1 MLNIIWGVMIV
12 GGIAFGAATGNMEAV
27 GNGIM
32 DSAKEAVS
40 LAIAMMGVVAL
51 WSGLMEIAKEAG
63 IVAGAT
69 RLLRPLI
76 RFLFPKI
83 PEGDESLEHITVNV
97 ISNIFGL
104 GAAATPAGLK
114 AMKALERL
122 EEKRV
127 NGEPEPEDNEKEIK
141 KENKREVKKEN
152 RGRNTYKNQYTAS
165 NEMCTFLVLN
175 ISSLQLIPVNMIA
188 YRSQYGSV
196 NPMAVVGPAIIAT
209 LVSTIAAI
217 IFSKIMCW
225 KK

>member
-1 MLNIIWGVMIV
+1 MLNVIWGVMIV
-12 GGIAFGAATGNMEAV
+12 AGIAYGSVTGNMEAV

-51 WSGLMEIAKEAG
+51 WSGLMEIAKESG

-122 EEKRV
+122 EEKRL
-127 NGEPEPEDNEKEIK
+127 NDEAGTGTAGKEIK
-141 KENKREVKKEN
+141 KKTKA
-152 RGRNTYKNQYTAS
+152 GIYIKNSTGQA
-165 NEMCTFLVLN
+165 MKCVRFL
-175 ISSLQLIPVNMIA
+175 
-188 YRSQYGSV
+188 
-196 NPMAVVGPAIIAT
+196 
-209 LVSTIAAI
+209 
-217 IFSKIMCW
+217 F
-225 KK
+225 

>member
-1 MLNIIWGVMIV
+1 MLNVIWGVMIV
-12 GGIAFGAATGNMEAV
+12 AGIAYGSVTGNMEAV

-51 WSGLMEIAKEAG
+51 WSGLMEIAKETG

-69 RLLRPLI
+69 RLLRPII

-122 EEKRV
+122 EERRASDEAAGKSFDR
-127 NGEPEPEDNEKEIK
+127 G
-141 KENKREVKKEN
+141 VKKESKDK
-152 RGRNTYKNQYTAS
+152 NTYKKQYRAS

-209 LVSTIAAI
+209 LVSTLAAI
-217 IFSKIMCW
+217 IFSKIMCRRR
-225 KK
+225 

>member
-12 GGIAFGAATGNMEAV
+12 AGIAFGAVSGNMEAV

-51 WSGLMEIAKEAG
+51 WSGLMEIAKESG

-69 RLLRPLI
+69 RLLRPVI

-83 PEGDESLEHITVNV
+83 PESDESLEHITVNV

-122 EEKRV
+122 EEKRA
-127 NGEPEPEDNEKEIK
+127 NDGAYDRK
-141 KENKREVKKEN
+141 
-152 RGRNTYKNQYTAS
+152 GRNTYKKQHTAS

-196 NPMAVVGPAIIAT
+196 NPMAVVGPAIMAT
-209 LVSTIAAI
+209 LISTLAAV
-217 IFSKIMCW
+217 IFSKIMCR

>member
-12 GGIAFGAATGNMEAV
+12 AGIAFGAITGNMEDV

-51 WSGLMEIAKEAG
+51 WSGLMEIAKESG
-63 IVAGAT
+63 IVAWAT
-69 RLLRPLI
+69 RLLRPFI

-122 EEKRV
+122 EEKRA
-127 NGEPEPEDNEKEIK
+127 NDEAQSK
-141 KENKREVKKEN
+141 
-152 RGRNTYKNQYTAS
+152 NTYKRQHAAS

-209 LVSTIAAI
+209 LVSTLAAV
-217 IFSKIMCW
+217 IFSKIMCR

>member
-1 MLNIIWGVMIV
+1 MLNVIWGVMIV
-12 GGIAFGAATGNMEAV
+12 AGIAFGAITGNMEAV

-51 WSGLMEIAKEAG
+51 WSGLMEIAKESG

-69 RLLRPLI
+69 RLLRPFI
-76 RFLFPKI
+76 RFLFPRI

-122 EEKRV
+122 EEKRA
-127 NGEPEPEDNEKEIK
+127 NDEAQAK
-141 KENKREVKKEN
+141 
-152 RGRNTYKNQYTAS
+152 NTYKKQHAAS

-209 LVSTIAAI
+209 LVSTLAAV
-217 IFSKIMCW
+217 IFSKIMCRR
-225 KK
+225 K

>member
-1 MLNIIWGVMIV
+1 MLNVIWGVMIV
-12 GGIAFGAATGNMEAV
+12 AGIAYGSVTGNMEAV

-51 WSGLMEIAKEAG
+51 WSGLMEIAKETG

-69 RLLRPLI
+69 RLLRPII

-122 EEKRV
+122 EERRASDEAAGKAFDR
-127 NGEPEPEDNEKEIK
+127 G
-141 KENKREVKKEN
+141 VKKESKDK
-152 RGRNTYKNQYTAS
+152 NTYKKQYRAS

-209 LVSTIAAI
+209 LVSTLAAI
-217 IFSKIMCW
+217 IFSKIMCRRR
-225 KK
+225 

>member
-1 MLNIIWGVMIV
+1 MLNVIWGVMIV
-12 GGIAFGAATGNMEAV
+12 AGIAYGSVTGNMEAV

-40 LAIAMMGVVAL
+40 LAVAMMGVVAL
-51 WSGLMEIAKEAG
+51 WSGLMEIAKETG

-69 RLLRPLI
+69 RLLRPII

-122 EEKRV
+122 EERRASDEAAGKSFDR
-127 NGEPEPEDNEKEIK
+127 G
-141 KENKREVKKEN
+141 VKKESKDK
-152 RGRNTYKNQYTAS
+152 NTYKKQYRAS

-209 LVSTIAAI
+209 LVSTLAAI
-217 IFSKIMCW
+217 IFSKIMCRRR
-225 KK
+225 

>member
-1 MLNIIWGVMIV
+1 MLNVIWGVMIV
-12 GGIAFGAATGNMEAV
+12 AGIAFGAITGNMEAV

-51 WSGLMEIAKEAG
+51 WSGLMEIAKESG

-69 RLLRPLI
+69 RLLRPFI

-122 EEKRV
+122 EEKRA
-127 NGEPEPEDNEKEIK
+127 NDETQSK
-141 KENKREVKKEN
+141 
-152 RGRNTYKNQYTAS
+152 NTYKRQHAAS

-196 NPMAVVGPAIIAT
+196 NPMAVVGPAVIAT
-209 LVSTIAAI
+209 LVSTLAAV
-217 IFSKIMCW
+217 IFSKIMCR

>member
-1 MLNIIWGVMIV
+1 MLNVIWGIMIV
-12 GGIAFGAATGNMEAV
+12 AGIAYGSVTGNMEAV

-51 WSGLMEIAKEAG
+51 WSGLMEIAKETG

-69 RLLRPLI
+69 RLLRPII

-122 EEKRV
+122 EERRV
-127 NGEPEPEDNEKEIK
+127 NDEAAGKAFEKGVK
-141 KENKREVKKEN
+141 KENKE
-152 RGRNTYKNQYTAS
+152 RNTYKKQYRAS

-209 LVSTIAAI
+209 LVSTLAAI
-217 IFSKIMCW
+217 IFAKIMCGR
-225 KK
+225 K

>member
-1 MLNIIWGVMIV
+1 MLNVIWGIMIV
-12 GGIAFGAATGNMEAV
+12 AGIAYGSVTGNMEAV

-51 WSGLMEIAKEAG
+51 WSGLMEIAKETG

-69 RLLRPLI
+69 RLLRPII

-122 EEKRV
+122 EERRTNDEAAGKAF
-127 NGEPEPEDNEKEIK
+127 EKGVK
-141 KENKREVKKEN
+141 KENKE
-152 RGRNTYKNQYTAS
+152 RNTYKKQYRAS

-209 LVSTIAAI
+209 LVSTLAAI
-217 IFSKIMCW
+217 IFAKIMCGR
-225 KK
+225 K

>member
-1 MLNIIWGVMIV
+1 MLNVIWGVMIV
-12 GGIAFGAATGNMEAV
+12 AGIAFGAVTGNMEAV

-40 LAIAMMGVVAL
+40 LAIAMLGVVAL
-51 WSGLMEIAKEAG
+51 WSGLMEIAKESG

-69 RLLRPLI
+69 KLLRPLI

-127 NGEPEPEDNEKEIK
+127 NGETEDKVSQNEIK
-141 KENKREVKKEN
+141 KENKE
-152 RGRNTYKNQYTAS
+152 RNTYKKQHAAS

-209 LVSTIAAI
+209 LVSTLVAV
-217 IFSKIMCW
+217 IFSKIMCMR
-225 KK
+225 K

>member
-1 MLNIIWGVMIV
+1 MLNVIWGIMIV
-12 GGIAFGAATGNMEAV
+12 AGIAYGSVTGNMEAV

-51 WSGLMEIAKEAG
+51 WSGLMEIAKETG

-69 RLLRPLI
+69 RLLRPII

-122 EEKRV
+122 EERRANDEAAGKAF
-127 NGEPEPEDNEKEIK
+127 EKGVK
-141 KENKREVKKEN
+141 KENKE
-152 RGRNTYKNQYTAS
+152 RNTYKKQYRAS

-209 LVSTIAAI
+209 LVSTLAAI
-217 IFSKIMCW
+217 IFAKIMCGR
-225 KK
+225 K